1 MSELQKDVAIGLAAV
16 RSGMDRKTAR
26 KYVGLGKMPSE
37 MKVSRGY
44 RTRKDPVSAADWA
57 WAEEQLRA
65 SPLLEGKTLFGML
78 QERSPGCYDEG
89 QLRTVQRKVR
99 VWRATKGPEKEV
111 FFAQEHRPGKA
122 AQTDFT
128 HGTELGVTILGV
140 AFAHLLCNFVLP
152 YSNWQWVTV
161 SLSESIAALRRGVQ
175 AAMFRLGHHPTWH
188 QTDNSTAAT
197 HRVSREG
204 NQRVFNRDYAAM
216 IAHFG
221 MKPRTTGVGEKE
233 QNGDVESSN
242 GALKRSIT
250 QRLIVRG
257 SSDFQSVEAYE
268 KWLAADPVERANRG
282 RHTRLLVELAA
293 MPKLA
298 VSRLMEF
305 IERDVTVTSWST
317 IRVDHNTYSVPSRM
331 IRHTVRVRIHARHIE
346 VFIAQKKQFDI
357 ERLEGRYG
365 HRINYRDVIWSLVQK
380 PGAFARHKYREEFFP
395 LGKPAS
401 SGPLGKPASSGPLG
415 KPASIPGK
423 ELVFRRA
430 YDAIT
435 GTHPSTANDLVYLR
449 ILFLAATTSE
459 ADVESALSLLLDS
472 GEVPDVQAVKEL
484 IGKKHDATSPPSI
497 DILTPDLMPYD
508 MLLSANGGGE

>member
-1 MSELQKDVAIGLAAV
+1 
-16 RSGMDRKTAR
+16 MDRKTAR

-65 SPLLEGKTLFGML
+65 SALLEGKTLFGML

-111 FFAQEHRPGKA
+111 FFAQEHRPGEA

-140 AFAHLLCNFVLP
+140 AFVHLLCNFVLP

-197 HRVSREG
+197 HREG
-204 NQRVFNRDYAAM
+204 NERVFNRDYAAM

-268 KWLAADPVERANRG
+268 RWLAADPVERANRG

-298 VSRLMEF
+298 VSRLVEF

-401 SGPLGKPASSGPLG
+401 
-415 KPASIPGK
+415 IPGK

-449 ILFLAATTSE
+449 ILLLAATTSE
-459 ADVESALSLLLDS
+459 ADVESALSLLLDA

-484 IGKKHDATSPPSI
+484 IGKKHDVASPPSI

-508 MLLSANGGGE
+508 VLLSANGGGE